1 MTLFDLLKEGKNLMP
16 FINFSKDE
24 IQCKI
29 VYYGAGFCGKT
40 TNLQYIFGQTRED
53 IKGKMVSIDTKG
65 DRTLFFD
72 FLSLSLGKIRGF
84 DIRVQLF
91 TVPGQ
96 VHYDATR
103 KLVLKGV
110 DGVVFVADSLKV
122 QRKKNIESLINLAKN
137 LAEKGVSI
145 RSIPLVIQYNKRDL
159 DGTDS
164 EILALDILE
173 KDLNSMLKVP
183 SFSASALKGNG
194 VFETL
199 REISKLVVK
208 DVSRKIML
216 LDKQLK

>member
-1 MTLFDLLKEGKNLMP
+1 MP

-29 VYYGAGFCGKT
+29 VYYGPGFCGKT
-40 TNLQYIFGQTRED
+40 TNLQYVYNQMSGET
-53 IKGKMVSIDTKG
+53 KGKMVSIDTKG

-72 FLSLSLGKIRGF
+72 FLSLNLGKIRGF
-84 DIRVQLF
+84 DVRVQLY

-96 VHYDATR
+96 IHYDATR

-122 QRKKNIESLINLAKN
+122 QRKKNVESLINLAKN
-137 LAEKGVSI
+137 LAEKGISI
-145 RSIPLVIQYNKRDL
+145 RTVPLVIQYNKRDM

-164 EILALDILE
+164 EILPVEILE

-183 SFSASALKGNG
+183 SFSASALKGTG

-208 DVSRKIML
+208 EVSRRVML
-216 LDKQLK
+216 VDQQSR

>member
-1 MTLFDLLKEGKNLMP
+1 
-16 FINFSKDE
+16 
-24 IQCKI
+24 
-29 VYYGAGFCGKT
+29 
-40 TNLQYIFGQTRED
+40 
-53 IKGKMVSIDTKG
+53 MVSIDTKG

-84 DIRVQLF
+84 DIRVQLY

-103 KLVLKGV
+103 KLGVKGGG
-110 DGVVFVADSLKV
+110 GVVFVDDSLKV

-145 RSIPLVIQYNKRDL
+145 RSVPLVIQYNKRDL
-159 DGTDS
+159 NGTDS
-164 EILALDILE
+164 EILPVDILE

-183 SFSASALKGNG
+183 SYSASALKGVG

-208 DVSRKIML
+208 DVSRKVML
-216 LDKQLK
+216 LDKQSQ

>member
-1 MTLFDLLKEGKNLMP
+1 MP

-40 TNLQYIFGQTRED
+40 TNLQYVYAQMGED
-53 IKGKMVSIDTKG
+53 TKGKMVSIDTRG

-72 FLSLSLGKIRGF
+72 FLSLNLGKIRGF
-84 DIRVQLF
+84 DVRVQLY

-145 RSIPLVIQYNKRDL
+145 RTIPLIIQYNKRDL

-164 EILALDILE
+164 ELLPLEILE

-183 SFSASALKGNG
+183 SFSASALKGAG

-208 DVSRKIML
+208 DVSRKIMVV
-216 LDKQLK
+216 DQQLR

>member
-1 MTLFDLLKEGKNLMP
+1 MP

-40 TNLQYIFGQTRED
+40 TNLQYIFSQTRED

-84 DIRVQLF
+84 DIRVQLY

-137 LAEKGVSI
+137 LAEKGISI
-145 RSIPLVIQYNKRDL
+145 RSVPLVIQYNKRDL

-164 EILALDILE
+164 EILAIDILE

-183 SFSASALKGNG
+183 SFSASALKGGG

-208 DVSRKIML
+208 DVSRKIMM
-216 LDKQLK
+216 LDKQMR

>member
-1 MTLFDLLKEGKNLMP
+1 MP

-40 TNLQYIFGQTRED
+40 TNLQYIYNKTLGK

-65 DRTLFFD
+65 GDRTIFFD
-72 FLSLSLGKIRGF
+72 FLSLNLGKIRGF
-84 DIRVQLF
+84 DIRVQLY

-137 LAEKGVSI
+137 LAEKRLSI
-145 RSIPLVIQYNKRDL
+145 RTIPLVMQYNKRDL
-159 DGTDS
+159 QGTDS
-164 EILALDILE
+164 ETLPVEILE
-173 KDLNSMLKVP
+173 KDLNSMLKAP
-183 SFSASALKGNG
+183 AFEASALQGFG

-208 DVSRKIML
+208 DVSRKVLSMDRL
-216 LDKQLK
+216 

>member
-1 MTLFDLLKEGKNLMP
+1 MP

-40 TNLQYIFGQTRED
+40 TNLQYVFAQMGED
-53 IKGKMVSIDTKG
+53 TKGKMVSIDTRG

-72 FLSLSLGKIRGF
+72 FLSLNLGKIRGF
-84 DIRVQLF
+84 DVRVQLY

-145 RSIPLVIQYNKRDL
+145 RTIPLVIQYNKRDL

-164 EILALDILE
+164 ELLPLEILE

-183 SFSASALKGNG
+183 SFSASALKGAG

-216 LDKQLK
+216 VDQQLR

>member
-1 MTLFDLLKEGKNLMP
+1 MP

-40 TNLQYIFGQTRED
+40 SNLQYIFNKTIED
-53 IKGKMVSIDTKG
+53 IRGKMVSIDTKG

-84 DIRVQLF
+84 DIRVQLY

-110 DGVVFVADSLKV
+110 DGVVFVADSLTV

-137 LAEKGVSI
+137 LAEKGISI
-145 RSIPLVIQYNKRDL
+145 RSIPLVMQYNKRDL
-159 DGTDS
+159 EGTDS
-164 EILALDILE
+164 EILPVDLLE
-173 KDLNSMLKVP
+173 KDLNSILKLTV
-183 SFSASALKGNG
+183 FQASAVKGIG

-216 LDKQLK
+216 SDKQLR

>member
-1 MTLFDLLKEGKNLMP
+1 MP

-29 VYYGAGFCGKT
+29 VYYGPGFCGKT
-40 TNLQYIFGQTRED
+40 TNLQYIYKVTEEQTR
-53 IKGKMVSIDTKG
+53 GKMVSIDTKG

-72 FLSLSLGKIRGF
+72 LLSLNLGKIRGM
-84 DIRVQLF
+84 DIRVQLY

-103 KLVLKGV
+103 KLVLRGV

-137 LAEKGVSI
+137 LAEKGISI
-145 RSIPLVIQYNKRDL
+145 RAIPLVIQYNKRDL
-159 DGTDS
+159 DGGDS
-164 EILALDILE
+164 GLLPLEVLE

-183 SFSASALKGNG
+183 SFSASALKGG
-194 VFETL
+194 GIFETL

-208 DVSRKIML
+208 DVSRKIMFMGQQQVSVAQGETR
-216 LDKQLK
+216 DG

>member
-1 MTLFDLLKEGKNLMP
+1 MP

-40 TNLQYIFGQTRED
+40 TNLQYIYSQTVED

-84 DIRVQLF
+84 DIRVQLY

-137 LAEKGVSI
+137 LAEKGISV
-145 RSIPLVIQYNKRDL
+145 RGIPLVIQYNKRDL

-164 EILALDILE
+164 EILPVDILE

-183 SFSASALKGNG
+183 SFNASALKGSG

-216 LDKQLK
+216 LDKQLR

>member
-1 MTLFDLLKEGKNLMP
+1 MP

-40 TNLQYIFGQTRED
+40 TNLQYIYAQMNDDT
-53 IKGKMVSIDTKG
+53 KGKMVSIDTRG

-72 FLSLSLGKIRGF
+72 FLSLNLGKIRGF
-84 DIRVQLF
+84 DVRVQLY

-137 LAEKGVSI
+137 LAEKGISI
-145 RSIPLVIQYNKRDL
+145 RTIPLVIQYNKRDL

-164 EILALDILE
+164 EILPLEVLE
-173 KDLNSMLKVP
+173 KDLNSMLRVP
-183 SFSASALKGNG
+183 SFPASALKGAG

-216 LDKQLK
+216 VDQPLR

>member
-1 MTLFDLLKEGKNLMP
+1 MP

-40 TNLQYIFGQTRED
+40 TNLQYIYTQTRED

-84 DIRVQLF
+84 DIRVQLY

-145 RSIPLVIQYNKRDL
+145 RSIPMVIQYNKRDL

-164 EILALDILE
+164 EILAIDILE

-183 SFSASALKGNG
+183 SYPASALKGNG

-216 LDKQLK
+216 LDKQLT

>member
-1 MTLFDLLKEGKNLMP
+1 MP

-40 TNLQYIFGQTRED
+40 TNLQYIFGQTVDD
-53 IKGKMVSIDTKG
+53 IRGKMVSIDTKG

-72 FLSLSLGKIRGF
+72 FLSLNLGKIRGF
-84 DIRVQLF
+84 DIRVQLY

-137 LAEKGVSI
+137 LAEKGISI
-145 RSIPLVIQYNKRDL
+145 RTIPLVIQYNKRDL

-164 EILALDILE
+164 ETLPIEVLE
-173 KDLNSMLKVP
+173 KDLNSMLKAP
-183 SFSASALKGNG
+183 SFSASALVGHG

-216 LDKQLK
+216 VDKQLK

>member
-1 MTLFDLLKEGKNLMP
+1 MP

-40 TNLQYIFGQTRED
+40 TNLQCIFSQTMEE

-72 FLSLSLGKIRGF
+72 FLSLNLGKIRGF
-84 DIRVQLF
+84 DIRVQLY

-110 DGVVFVADSLKV
+110 DGVVFVADSLTV

-137 LAEKGVSI
+137 LAEKGISV

-159 DGTDS
+159 EGSDS
-164 EILALDILE
+164 EILPIEVLE

-183 SFSASALKGNG
+183 TFEVSAVKGIG

-216 LDKQLK
+216 IDKQLR

>member
-1 MTLFDLLKEGKNLMP
+1 MP

-29 VYYGAGFCGKT
+29 VYYGPGLCGKT
-40 TNLQYIFGQTRED
+40 TNLQYIYVVTEEQIR
-53 IKGKMVSIDTKG
+53 GKMVSIDTKG

-72 FLSLSLGKIRGF
+72 LLSMNLGKIRGM
-84 DIRVQLF
+84 DIRVQLY

-137 LAEKGVSI
+137 LAEKGISI
-145 RSIPLVIQYNKRDL
+145 RAIPLVIQYNKRDL
-159 DGTDS
+159 DGSDS
-164 EILALDILE
+164 EILPLEVLE

-183 SFSASALKGNG
+183 SFSASATKGQG
-194 VFETL
+194 IFETL

-208 DVSRKIML
+208 DVSRKIMFM
-216 LDKQLK
+216 DKQQAKG

>member
-1 MTLFDLLKEGKNLMP
+1 MP

-40 TNLQYIFGQTRED
+40 TNLQYIFSQTIED

-72 FLSLSLGKIRGF
+72 FLSLNLGKIRGF
-84 DIRVQLF
+84 DIRVQLY

-103 KLVLKGV
+103 KLVLKGI
-110 DGVVFVADSLKV
+110 DGAVFVADSLKV

-137 LAEKGVSI
+137 LAEKGASI
-145 RSIPLVIQYNKRDL
+145 RTIPLVIQYNKRDL
-159 DGTDS
+159 NGTDS
-164 EILALDILE
+164 EILPIEVLE

-183 SFSASALKGNG
+183 SFSASALTGYG

-208 DVSRKIML
+208 DVSRKIMVF
-216 LDKQLK
+216 DKQLK

>member
-1 MTLFDLLKEGKNLMP
+1 M
-16 FINFSKDE
+16 
-24 IQCKI
+24 
-29 VYYGAGFCGKT
+29 
-40 TNLQYIFGQTRED
+40 ED

-84 DIRVQLF
+84 DIRVQLY

-137 LAEKGVSI
+137 LAEKGISI

-159 DGTDS
+159 GGTDS
-164 EILALDILE
+164 EILPMDVLE

-183 SFSASALKGNG
+183 SCPASALKGTG

-208 DVSRKIML
+208 DVSRKVML
-216 LDKQLK
+216 MDKQLR

>member
-1 MTLFDLLKEGKNLMP
+1 MP

-40 TNLQYIFGQTRED
+40 TNLQYVFAQMGED
-53 IKGKMVSIDTKG
+53 TKGKMVSIDTRG

-72 FLSLSLGKIRGF
+72 FLSLNLGKIRGF
-84 DIRVQLF
+84 DVRVQLY

-137 LAEKGVSI
+137 LAEKGISI
-145 RSIPLVIQYNKRDL
+145 RTIPLVIQYNKRDL

-164 EILALDILE
+164 EILPVEILE

-183 SFSASALKGNG
+183 SYSASALKGAG

-216 LDKQLK
+216 VDQQLK

>member
-1 MTLFDLLKEGKNLMP
+1 MP

-40 TNLQYIFGQTRED
+40 TNLQYIYNTTSDKTR
-53 IKGKMVSIDTKG
+53 GKMVSIDTKG
-65 DRTLFFD
+65 GDRTIFFD
-72 FLSLSLGKIRGF
+72 FLSLNLGKIRGF
-84 DIRVQLF
+84 DIRVQLY

-137 LAEKGVSI
+137 LAEKRLSI
-145 RSIPLVIQYNKRDL
+145 RTVPLVMQYNKRDL
-159 DGTDS
+159 GGTDS
-164 EILALDILE
+164 ELLPVEVLE

-183 SFSASALKGNG
+183 AIEASALKGFG

-208 DVSRKIML
+208 DVSRKVLSMDRL
-216 LDKQLK
+216 

>member
-1 MTLFDLLKEGKNLMP
+1 MP

-29 VYYGAGFCGKT
+29 IYYGAGFCGKT
-40 TNLQYIFGQTRED
+40 TNLQYIYSQTLGQTR
-53 IKGKMVSIDTKG
+53 GKMVSIDTKG
-65 DRTLFFD
+65 GDRTIFFD
-72 FLSLSLGKIRGF
+72 FLSLNLGKIRGF
-84 DIRVQLF
+84 DIRVQLY

-110 DGVVFVADSLKV
+110 DGIVFVADSLKV

-137 LAEKGVSI
+137 LAEKRLSI
-145 RSIPLVIQYNKRDL
+145 RTIPLVMQYNKRDL
-159 DGTDS
+159 GGSDS
-164 EILALDILE
+164 ELLPLEILE

-183 SFSASALKGNG
+183 AIEASALKGFG

-208 DVSRKIML
+208 DVSRKVLSMNRL
-216 LDKQLK
+216 

>member
-1 MTLFDLLKEGKNLMP
+1 MP

-40 TNLQYIFGQTRED
+40 TNLQYIFRQTIED

-72 FLSLSLGKIRGF
+72 FLSLNLGKIRGF
-84 DIRVQLF
+84 DIRVQLY

-103 KLVLKGV
+103 ILVLKGV
-110 DGVVFVADSLKV
+110 DGAVFVADSLKV

-137 LAEKGVSI
+137 LAEKGASI
-145 RSIPLVIQYNKRDL
+145 RTIPLVIQYNKRDL
-159 DGTDS
+159 NGTDS
-164 EILALDILE
+164 EILPIEVLE
-173 KDLNSMLKVP
+173 KDLNSTLKVP
-183 SFSASALKGNG
+183 SFSASALIGHG

-208 DVSRKIML
+208 DVSRKIMVF
-216 LDKQLK
+216 DKQLK

>member
-1 MTLFDLLKEGKNLMP
+1 MP

-40 TNLQYIFGQTRED
+40 TNLQYIFAQMGENS
-53 IKGKMVSIDTKG
+53 KGKMVSIDTRG

-72 FLSLSLGKIRGF
+72 FLSLNLGKIRGF
-84 DIRVQLF
+84 DVRVQLY

-137 LAEKGVSI
+137 LAEKGISI
-145 RSIPLVIQYNKRDL
+145 RTVPLVIQYNKRDL

-164 EILALDILE
+164 ELLPVETLD

-183 SFSASALKGNG
+183 SFSASALKGAG

-216 LDKQLK
+216 VDQQLR

>member
-1 MTLFDLLKEGKNLMP
+1 MP

-40 TNLQYIFGQTRED
+40 TNLQYIYGQTIED

-84 DIRVQLF
+84 DIRVQLY

-110 DGVVFVADSLKV
+110 DGVVLVCDSRKV
-122 QRKKNIESLINLAKN
+122 QRENNI
-137 LAEKGVSI
+137 
-145 RSIPLVIQYNKRDL
+145 
-159 DGTDS
+159 
-164 EILALDILE
+164 
-173 KDLNSMLKVP
+173 
-183 SFSASALKGNG
+183 
-194 VFETL
+194 
-199 REISKLVVK
+199 
-208 DVSRKIML
+208 
-216 LDKQLK
+216 

>member
-1 MTLFDLLKEGKNLMP
+1 MP

-40 TNLQYIFGQTRED
+40 TNLQYIYTQTRED

-84 DIRVQLF
+84 DIRVQLY

-145 RSIPLVIQYNKRDL
+145 RSVPLVIQYNKRDL

-164 EILALDILE
+164 EILAIDILE

-183 SFSASALKGNG
+183 SFPASALKGNG

-216 LDKQLK
+216 LEKQLK